1 VESGGTLKLNP
12 SLLLLSG
19 CAAALLVLLIWI
31 LRDPRKSAKPRS
43 HLLGV
48 EDFERRHVTYFPQ
61 VRQALAEED
70 FGYLAAHASLELSR
84 SVRKDRRKV
93 VLAYLSFL
101 RNDFLKLW
109 RLAKVIAALSPKVG
123 ASQEFERLRLGLVFY
138 MHYGLIRFKFQ
149 FGFSPVPELGSLN
162 EMVSCL
168 AIRLETAMNELG
180 ERAAAASKFASALDG
195 RHLNTP

>member
-1 VESGGTLKLNP
+1 MSL

-19 CAAALLVLLIWI
+19 CAAALLVFLIWI
-31 LRDPRKSAKPRS
+31 LRDPRKRAKPRS
-43 HLLGV
+43 HLLSL
-48 EDFERRHVTYFPQ
+48 EEFERRHVTYFPQ
-61 VRQALAEED
+61 VRQALDEQD
-70 FGYLAAHASLELSR
+70 FAYLAARGSRELSR
-84 SVRKDRRKV
+84 SVQKDRRKV

-123 ASQEFERLRLGLVFY
+123 ASQEFERLRLGFVFY
-138 MHYGLIRFKFQ
+138 LHYGLIRFKFQ
-149 FGFSPVPELGSLN
+149 FGFSPIPELGSLN

-180 ERAAAASKFASALDG
+180 ERAAAVGKLASALDG
-195 RHLNTP
+195 RHLDTP